1 MAVGLST
8 GSGLAAQ
15 AGEHPVDVVLGGEW
29 IPRLGGVA
37 ALRRAMLCALAETAA
52 QPVAGLGR
60 HQGE

>member
-29 IPRLGGVA
+29 IPRLGVSRHCGGRCYVHWPR
-37 ALRRAMLCALAETAA
+37 LRRS
-52 QPVAGLGR
+52 QWPD
-60 HQGE
+60 